1 MISHELD
8 ADSGVLTV
16 RPEGPLSGEDF
27 KSLAAA
33 VDPYIQEFGSLRA
46 LIISVESFPG
56 WENLVGMIGHFKFV
70 KGHHRDIGKVAL
82 VTDSKLAGFMP
93 KIVEHFLNADIEVFP
108 FGSLNEARDWVG
120 QKL

>member
-8 ADSGVLTV
+8 RDTGVLTV

-33 VDPYIQEFGSLRA
+33 VDPYIEEFGSLKG
-46 LIISVESFPG
+46 LIINVESFPG
-56 WENLVGMIGHFKFV
+56 WENLVGMMEHFKFV
-70 KGHHRDIGKVAL
+70 KGHHQDIEKVAL

-93 KIVEHFLNADIEVFP
+93 KIVEHFVNADIEVFP
-108 FGSLNEARDWVG
+108 FGSLGEAKEWVG
-120 QKL
+120 ERL